1 MKRLIALLMT
11 LAVCVSLCACGDS
24 AKTNT
29 LGGDYD
35 LESIVYEGLYLSP
48 EEMDA
53 SWSYVSVTT
62 SGKNVLASMYLTLGD
77 SYVDIVGH
85 LSENDKRDD
94 EIKYKFWVDTQV
106 GDLVDDA
113 EWLYLY
119 YYPDSDHIK
128 ICGQDELYFEFA
140 KSE

>member
-1 MKRLIALLMT
+1 MKKSIALFMALVMC
-11 LAVCVSLCACGDS
+11 LSLCACGDS

-53 SWSYVSVTT
+53 SWSYISVTT

-128 ICGQDELYFEFA
+128 IYGQDELYFEFA